1 MINTLKDI
9 WTVFSIEVRRV
20 FGDRMVLLI
29 FFLAPILYPFIF
41 CFIYHNENVENM
53 PVAVVDEARC
63 EESKRFIHKL
73 DATPELT
80 VAYRCN
86 NMGEA
91 RQLMDDHYVRSIFYF
106 PKDFSS
112 KLAKLQTARV
122 MVFSDM
128 SSFYFYKAAL
138 TGGNAVLIDEMHTIE
153 LERYE
158 KAGLTNQEAQI
169 QMQPVVMENT
179 TLFNPTGGYGSFFL
193 PCLMMLVIHQ
203 TLFLGI
209 CILTGD
215 ARENRK
221 SLRLIPPHL
230 RRGSVHRVTMGRA
243 LCYLLIYV
251 PICILDLWF
260 IPRWFN
266 LPQLGNLYTILIF
279 LLPFVLAV
287 IFFGMTVGNLF
298 VRQKISPMLCFVFF
312 SLVLFFVTGMVW
324 PQESMPRFWYHFSYL
339 FPSTPGVQGYVKLSS
354 MGAPLSEVRTEY
366 MALWFQAAFYFV
378 TATLVLSIQT
388 FVRRRQNILTHNLR
402 RVRQE
407 GVAALTDSPL
417 AASFRSNRK
426 DNNNTNTDTL

>member
-9 WTVFSIEVRRV
+9 WTVLSIEVRRV
-20 FGDRMVLLI
+20 FSDRTVLLI

-41 CFIYHNENVENM
+41 CYMYRNENVENLA
-53 PVAVVDEARC
+53 VAVVDEARC

-86 NMGEA
+86 NLGEA
-91 RQLMDDHYVRSIFYF
+91 RRLMEDHYVRSIFYF

-112 KLAKLQTARV
+112 RLAKMQTARV
-122 MVFSDM
+122 AVFSDM

-158 KAGLTNQEAQI
+158 QAGLTNEEAHI

-209 CILTGD
+209 CILIGD

-230 RRGSVHRVTMGRA
+230 RRGSVHRITVGRA
-243 LCYLLIYV
+243 LCYLIIYV

-279 LLPFVLAV
+279 LLPFILAV
-287 IFFGMTVGNLF
+287 VFFAMTVGNLV
-298 VRQKISPMLCFVFF
+298 VRQKISPMLCFVFL
-312 SLVLFFVTGMVW
+312 SLMLFFSTGMVW

-339 FPSTPGVQGYVKLSS
+339 FPSTPGVQGFVKISS
-354 MGAPLSEVRTEY
+354 MGAPLSEVRSEY
-366 MALWFQAAFYFV
+366 MALWIQAAVYFV
-378 TATLVLSIQT
+378 AATLILSVQI
-388 FVRRRQNILTHNLR
+388 FIRRRQNILTHNLH

-407 GVAALTDSPL
+407 GVSAIADSPL
-417 AASFRSNRK
+417 LANRSQTSVDKNPK
-426 DNNNTNTDTL
+426 

>member
-41 CFIYHNENVENM
+41 CFLYHNENVENM
-53 PVAVVDEARC
+53 SIAVVDEARSAD
-63 EESKRFIHKL
+63 SKRFIHKL

-80 VAYRCN
+80 VAYRCSN
-86 NMGEA
+86 LGEA
-91 RQLMDDHYVRSIFYF
+91 HKLMNDHEVRSVFYF
-106 PKDFSS
+106 PEDFSQR
-112 KLAKLQTARV
+112 LAEMRTARIV
-122 MVFSDM
+122 VFSDM

-153 LERYE
+153 LQRYE
-158 KAGLTNQEAQI
+158 QAGLTNEEAQI

-193 PCLMMLVIHQ
+193 PCLMILVMHQ

-221 SLRLIPPHL
+221 SLHIIPAHL
-230 RRGSVHRVTMGRA
+230 RRGSIHRVTLGRS

-251 PICILDLWF
+251 PLCILDLWF

-279 LLPFVLAV
+279 CLPFILAT
-287 IFFGMTVGNLF
+287 IFFGMTVGNLV

-324 PQESMPRFWYHFSYL
+324 PQESMPRFWYLFSYL
-339 FPSTPGVQGYVKLSS
+339 FPSTPGVQGYVKIAS
-354 MGAPLSEVRTEY
+354 MGARLSEVRHEY
-366 MALWFQAAFYFV
+366 MVLWIQAAVYFS
-378 TATLVLSIQT
+378 ASTLILSARILLRRRRNIIVHTLRQQQQT
-388 FVRRRQNILTHNLR
+388 FAERRNKR
-402 RVRQE
+402 
-407 GVAALTDSPL
+407 
-417 AASFRSNRK
+417 
-426 DNNNTNTDTL
+426 